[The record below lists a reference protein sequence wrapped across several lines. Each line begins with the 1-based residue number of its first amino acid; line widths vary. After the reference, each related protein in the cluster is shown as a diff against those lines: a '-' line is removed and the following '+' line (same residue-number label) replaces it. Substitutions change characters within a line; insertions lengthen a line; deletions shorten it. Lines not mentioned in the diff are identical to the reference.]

1 MLPTIVKISKLTEAI
16 VKYVDVK
23 IEGCVEF
30 YV

>member
-1 MLPTIVKISKLTEAI
+1 VKISKLTEAI